1 MDYEEE
7 AENYVVDTVSSLKK
21 QIKKLEQE
29 NEEQTKRIC
38 EQCVSWKDECTS
50 SLSCDLNFSAFESKS
65 KRFEAQIQILKDMII
80 ADKMSKLCHCDI
92 CKGKMSKDREKIA
105 RELDALVIVKELQ
118 NVKSKKNDV

>member
-80 ADKMSKLCHCDI
+80 ADKMSN
-92 CKGKMSKDREKIA
+92 E
-105 RELDALVIVKELQ
+105 
-118 NVKSKKNDV
+118 